1 MLLAESNLEF
11 TDFHLRKAGPYRFGV
26 ELSVAFL
33 IIVSF
38 GRKFISALSTNEVKL
53 ISSTTAWAL
62 ACFKI
67 EGLTK
72 SVTLC
77 LLESV
82 EPKGFLAVILH
93 ILQLVV
99 VVVKLQTIKDSFLLC
114 RGGNRRLF
122 HHSF

>member
-1 MLLAESNLEF
+1 MEF
-11 TDFHLRKAGPYRFGV
+11 TDFQLRKAHIYRFGV
-26 ELSVAFL
+26 ELRVAFL
-33 IIVSF
+33 MIVTF

-82 EPKGFLAVILH
+82 EPKCFLAVILH

-99 VVVKLQTIKDSFLLC
+99 VVVNYEQRYRLLS
-114 RGGNRRLF
+114 LP
-122 HHSF
+122 